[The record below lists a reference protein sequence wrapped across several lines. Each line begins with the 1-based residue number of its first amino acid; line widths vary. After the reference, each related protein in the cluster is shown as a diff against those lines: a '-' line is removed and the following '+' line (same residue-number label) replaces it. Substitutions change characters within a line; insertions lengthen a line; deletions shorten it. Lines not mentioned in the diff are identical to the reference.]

1 MKTITKIT
9 SYKNAFN
16 VNCTTDHRE
25 SFQEPITVPYTI
37 WLVIFVRGLFLHFCK
52 SRATQEIKTTKF
64 QCPCA
69 PVSKSHFDPALSSH
83 PSSNRNLLASV
94 PFIAIA
100 QAIWEIKVLHK
111 HRRMNWTLVQG
122 QEWKQLPLQMP
133 WVQGYTMFSLA
144 APAYLFPILEQR
156 VP

>member
-1 MKTITKIT
+1 MVGNFHEGFIFA
-9 SYKNAFN
+9 S
-16 VNCTTDHRE
+16 
-25 SFQEPITVPYTI
+25 QEPLNKLKP
-37 WLVIFVRGLFLHFCK
+37 
-52 SRATQEIKTTKF
+52 QNF

-69 PVSKSHFDPALSSH
+69 PASKSHFDPALSSH

-94 PFIAIA
+94 PFTAIA
-100 QAIWEIKVLHK
+100 QAIWEMKVLHRHK
-111 HRRMNWTLVQG
+111 GMNWTLVQG

-133 WVQGYTMFSLA
+133 WVQGYTMLSLA